1 MISYEEF
8 YQVLHTVMADN
19 GQGRFDTESNSRKLF
34 LLTEHLIEVS
44 KVMNLTAIKEEKAII
59 LKHLAD
65 SLSVADFLPENAKM
79 IDVGCGAGFP
89 CLPLAICRPDLTITA
104 LDSTEKRVRYVLET
118 AKLLELQNLT
128 GIAAR
133 AEEAGKG
140 ALRES
145 FDVCVARAVAELPVL
160 AELCLPFV
168 RRGGTF
174 LAMKA
179 ARAPEELEKART
191 AITSLGGKVTAV
203 HNIVLQ
209 GNGEEESRVIVEI
222 QKVSCTPANL
232 PRPFAKILKKP
243 L

>member
-104 LDSTEKRVRYVLET
+104 LDSTEKRVRYVSET

-133 AEEAGKG
+133 AEEAGKVRFVK
-140 ALRES
+140 ALTSVLPAPWRNCPFWQNFACRSYRSAES
-145 FDVCVARAVAELPVL
+145 FLR
-160 AELCLPFV
+160 
-168 RRGGTF
+168 
-174 LAMKA
+174 
-179 ARAPEELEKART
+179 
-191 AITSLGGKVTAV
+191 
-203 HNIVLQ
+203 
-209 GNGEEESRVIVEI
+209 
-222 QKVSCTPANL
+222 
-232 PRPFAKILKKP
+232 
-243 L
+243 

>member
-19 GQGRFDTESNSRKLF
+19 CQGRFDTESNSRKLF

-104 LDSTEKRVRYVLET
+104 LDSTEKRVRYVSET

-168 RRGGTF
+168 KPGGYF

-179 ARAPEELEKART
+179 AAAAEELEEAKRGIAR
-191 AITSLGGKVTAV
+191 LGGRVEKTETYDIDGAP
-203 HNIVLQ
+203 
-209 GNGEEESRVIVEI
+209 RCVIVIRKERP
-222 QKVSCTPANL
+222 TPPAY
-232 PRPFAKILKKP
+232 PRRYAKIKQSP